1 MLITRGR
8 SQQEENILTDS
19 GQKGLH
25 SYKKGQTSH
34 SYLTEFWLLKKCH
47 VEDKYNT
54 GHVHAYPQTQ
64 NINKTIL
71 LYLNQYILKG
81 KRENVISPQIQMSY
95 TSINVSRCF
104 TETGTTKISFMLGKP
119 YKQHCYLCIYQSYMA
134 HLVLIKLV
142 QDGLPRRDAVFLD
155 MPNLPLFSPFL
166 VQFAPLT
173 ALSVT
178 LYLKQFFF
186 FSPAGC
192 RIALHKKMGFPSF
205 KNIQNTLNFL
215 PESDVLQKAALTETP
230 APRSLL
236 CSQKTAFVDLSY
248 SLISAHILL
257 ILLLTYAFS
266 L

>member
-1 MLITRGR
+1 
-8 SQQEENILTDS
+8 
-19 GQKGLH
+19 
-25 SYKKGQTSH
+25 
-34 SYLTEFWLLKKCH
+34 
-47 VEDKYNT
+47 
-54 GHVHAYPQTQ
+54 
-64 NINKTIL
+64 
-71 LYLNQYILKG
+71 
-81 KRENVISPQIQMSY
+81 MSY

-186 FSPAGC
+186 LQCQSICLCGWTSPW
-192 RIALHKKMGFPSF
+192 L
-205 KNIQNTLNFL
+205 IQQKYYPWGSVYIYSEIFL
-215 PESDVLQKAALTETP
+215 IFLKE
-230 APRSLL
+230 
-236 CSQKTAFVDLSY
+236 
-248 SLISAHILL
+248 
-257 ILLLTYAFS
+257 
-266 L
+266 